1 MLWGNALNNF
11 SEPSFK
17 VLDFQFRDEAS
28 PLSEIQPIKYDRLK
42 IYQISR
48 EMMLFV
54 GIRNENT
61 TVFLVLSKIACRLI
75 V

>member
-28 PLSEIQPIKYDRLK
+28 PLREIQPIKSSRSKIRIPQSFLL
-42 IYQISR
+42 IYQ
-48 EMMLFV
+48 L
-54 GIRNENT
+54 RNDAINLWG
-61 TVFLVLSKIACRLI
+61 FDM
-75 V
+75 

>member
-28 PLSEIQPIKYDRLK
+28 PQSEIQPIKSSRSKIRIPQSFLL

-54 GIRNENT
+54 GIRNENI
-61 TVFLVLSKIACRLI
+61 S
-75 V
+75 

>member
-11 SEPSFK
+11 SEPSLK
-17 VLDFQFRDEAS
+17 VLDFQSRDEAS
-28 PLSEIQPIKYDRLK
+28 PLSEIQPIKYGRSKIGIPQSFLL

-54 GIRNENT
+54 GIRNENI
-61 TVFLVLSKIACRLI
+61 S
-75 V
+75 